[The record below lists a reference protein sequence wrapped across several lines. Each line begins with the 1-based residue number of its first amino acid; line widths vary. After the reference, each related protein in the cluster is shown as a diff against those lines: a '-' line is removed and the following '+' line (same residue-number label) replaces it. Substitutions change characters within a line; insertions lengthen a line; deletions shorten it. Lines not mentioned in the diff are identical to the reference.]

1 MSETNN
7 KSKLGNN
14 VNPGN
19 KKRPVLST
27 LIFGSISILA
37 YLLLFMNE
45 EWVINN
51 FTKGN
56 WYAVY
61 PISTAFFFSFVHG
74 AFASYFIS
82 TLGLQEK
89 NR

>member
-7 KSKLGNN
+7 KSKLEKN
-14 VNPGN
+14 VSPDN
-19 KKRPVLST
+19 KKRPVFST
-27 LIFGSISILA
+27 LIFGAISISA

-51 FTKGN
+51 FTKGD

-82 TLGLQEK
+82 TLGLEEK
-89 NR
+89 K

>member
-7 KSKLGNN
+7 KSNLEKN
-14 VNPGN
+14 VSPSN

-27 LIFGSISILA
+27 LIFGTISILA
-37 YLLLFMNE
+37 YLLIFMNE
-45 EWVINN
+45 EWVTNN

-56 WYAVY
+56 WYTVY
-61 PISTAFFFSFVHG
+61 PIATAFFFSFVHG

-89 NR
+89 K

>member
-14 VNPGN
+14 VNQGN
-19 KKRPVLST
+19 KKRPVLLT
-27 LIFGSISILA
+27 LIFGSISILS

-51 FTKGN
+51 FTKGS
-56 WYAVY
+56 WYTVY
-61 PISTAFFFSFVHG
+61 PIFTAFFFSFAHG
-74 AFASYFIS
+74 AFANYFIK
-82 TLGLQEK
+82 TLGLHEK
-89 NR
+89 NK